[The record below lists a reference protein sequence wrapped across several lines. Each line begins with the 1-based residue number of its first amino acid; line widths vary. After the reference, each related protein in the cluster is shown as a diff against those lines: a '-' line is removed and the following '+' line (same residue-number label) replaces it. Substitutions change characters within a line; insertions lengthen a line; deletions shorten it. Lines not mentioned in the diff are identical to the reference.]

1 MPGLIQTGVL
11 FKQAT
16 VRLSPSRFLCP
27 GQRLGLLASLSSG
40 FAAGLRLHRHRGAAI
55 EALKGR
61 FYDSIAHSFDA
72 FDIDCPVFGNGAQP
86 TDEEVT
92 RR

>member
-27 GQRLGLLASLSSG
+27 GRRLGLLASLS
-40 FAAGLRLHRHRGAAI
+40 AGLRLACASIGHRGAAI